1 MILKQVVQQ
10 PSNRLLVRF
19 YVKTSYRKVNDE
31 ILIVKLIAFNN
42 YFFLFLILF

>member
-1 MILKQVVQQ
+1 MILKQFVQE

-31 ILIVKLIAFNN
+31 ILIVKLVAFNN
-42 YFFLFLILF
+42 YFFVFLILF